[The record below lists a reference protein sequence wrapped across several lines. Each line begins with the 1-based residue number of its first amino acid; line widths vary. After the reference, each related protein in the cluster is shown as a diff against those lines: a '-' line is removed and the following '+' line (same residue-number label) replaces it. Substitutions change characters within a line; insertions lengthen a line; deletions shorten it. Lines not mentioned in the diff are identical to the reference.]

1 MKALWLILIAF
12 TLGHGHTLAA
22 APRLAV
28 EWSDSAAAKT
38 DFGTLNLHAISPA
51 KTFVIKNRGDAALTL
66 KSIACVGTQAT
77 DFVLNKTGL
86 ITSLPASTG
95 QTSFTASFHPQ
106 AAGLRATTLRI
117 STNDLSHPTFD
128 IPLIGT
134 GKVNTAPVI
143 STAMRVVEA
152 TSAAGAVVD
161 LASQIS
167 DAGEVA
173 PLSVSVVPASG
184 STFAIG
190 DTTVTASATDSAGL
204 RTTGTFVVRVQDTTA
219 PVFTSAPADVTVD
232 ATTPTGAIVTYPPAV
247 VTDAVGGAT
256 VSYSHPSGSLLPLGR
271 TLVVV
276 TAADAAGNKSVRLFS
291 ITVRSAGLVVEQN
304 GAVLGTSDTG
314 CVVAWGY
321 NGYGQTNVPAGLTN
335 VVAIAA
341 GGAHTVALKQDGT
354 VVAWGYNY
362 SGQSSAPAGLS
373 GVLAITAGNSH
384 TVALKQDG
392 TIVAWGYN
400 YYGQTSIP
408 PGLTNV
414 AAIAAGDF
422 HTVALKQD
430 GSVVAWGYNDY
441 GQTSVPAGLTNVVA
455 IAAGAYHT
463 VALKQDGSVV
473 AWGWNN
479 EGQTSEPSGLNGV
492 VAIAAGG
499 YHTVALQRSQ
509 LPMQPTIIASP
520 FNIGST
526 IHAPTFTLRNPGD
539 APLFI
544 SGISVVGEAASDF
557 SLDAT
562 GTLTTVPPGGST
574 TFGVTFTPSV
584 AGARAAAIHLVT
596 NAPSAGTFDLP
607 ISGTGKVNTAPVL
620 SLPTSMVVAE
630 ATGPAGATVTFNAG
644 VADMGEATVPTVV
657 LSQASGSWFP
667 IGDTTVSASAT
678 DAEGLTT
685 TGSFVVRVRDSTA
698 PQIAPMSN
706 LAVPATQTDG
716 AMVNYPPAVATD
728 AVGIMS
734 LTYSKASGSL
744 FPPGTTTVIA
754 TAKDAAGNAAS
765 RSFTATVA
773 APKATLEIY
782 RPGVAPP
789 EPLSKNSVVCW
800 GYNRDGQ
807 ASVPPG
813 LSGVAAIAAGSAHS
827 VALKQDGS
835 VVAWGDNNYG
845 QTSVPAGLTG
855 VVAIAAGALH
865 TVALKQDGSVVA
877 WGWNDYYQTSVP
889 AGLTGVTAIAA
900 GDRQTLALK
909 QDGSV
914 VAWGDNGFG
923 QTKVPPGLTG
933 VVAIAEG
940 GQHTV
945 ALKQDGSVVA
955 WGENEYGQIS
965 VPTGLTGVVA
975 IAAGD
980 SHTIALKQDGTVVA
994 WGWNRD
1000 DQTSVPAGLTGVAT
1014 ISAGGA
1020 HTMALKQD
1028 GSVVAW
1034 GSNFW
1039 GETSVPAGLSD
1050 VVAIAAG
1057 GNHTVALAMQNRMD
1071 FGNNLGTVSEHSFIL
1086 HSTGTLDIAQ
1096 LAASISGP
1104 DAASFSITSAAL
1116 PDTLATGSSADLV
1129 LRFTP
1134 QRLGRHAATL
1144 RILSNDPNMSPCRV
1158 QLTGTGTAPE
1168 IVIESPGPLTAGS
1181 TVTMGTAVIGAPA
1194 LTRTFTIRN
1203 TGTGSLDG
1211 LVISTDGTD
1220 ANEFAVSTLGSATVA
1235 AGGSQSFTVS
1245 FAPTAT
1251 GPRTATLH
1259 IASNDANKNPF
1270 DVVLIGQGSG
1280 IDIAFTGGARLTR
1293 PTQLIDL
1300 GTLNSGSAVEHSFT
1314 ICNTGPQALT
1324 GLRVAFSGLDAAQFT
1339 LTPAMPDS
1347 LAVGESF
1354 TFTVR
1359 FSALLGGSARAS
1371 TLTLF
1376 SDAANEVDVS
1386 MQFSASVLVARLV
1399 IGYGSGV
1406 VRETNQGNTVVA
1418 WGYNEFGQ
1426 TSVPAGL
1433 TGVAAVAAGVYHTV
1447 ALKQD
1452 GSVVSWGYNG
1462 NGQTSVPA
1470 GLSGVAAI
1478 AVGAYHTVVL
1488 KQDGSVV
1495 AWGDNYSWDNT
1506 YSGQTSVPAE
1516 LTNVVAIAA
1525 GGYHTVALKQDGS
1538 VVAWGDNEYGQ
1549 TSAPARLTGVVAI
1562 AAGNLH
1568 TVALKQDGRVI
1579 AWGNNDSGQ
1588 TSLPAGL
1595 TGVVAIATG
1604 ASHSVALVE
1613 SAGEFGIQLLGQAR
1627 SHLLALQAPARL
1639 RSPASVP

>member
-1 MKALWLILIAF
+1 
-12 TLGHGHTLAA
+12 
-22 APRLAV
+22 
-28 EWSDSAAAKT
+28 
-38 DFGTLNLHAISPA
+38 
-51 KTFVIKNRGDAALTL
+51 
-66 KSIACVGTQAT
+66 
-77 DFVLNKTGL
+77 
-86 ITSLPASTG
+86 
-95 QTSFTASFHPQ
+95 
-106 AAGLRATTLRI
+106 
-117 STNDLSHPTFD
+117 
-128 IPLIGT
+128 
-134 GKVNTAPVI
+134 
-143 STAMRVVEA
+143 
-152 TSAAGAVVD
+152 
-161 LASQIS
+161 
-167 DAGEVA
+167 
-173 PLSVSVVPASG
+173 
-184 STFAIG
+184 
-190 DTTVTASATDSAGL
+190 
-204 RTTGTFVVRVQDTTA
+204 
-219 PVFTSAPADVTVD
+219 
-232 ATTPTGAIVTYPPAV
+232 
-247 VTDAVGGAT
+247 
-256 VSYSHPSGSLLPLGR
+256 
-271 TLVVV
+271 
-276 TAADAAGNKSVRLFS
+276 
-291 ITVRSAGLVVEQN
+291 
-304 GAVLGTSDTG
+304 
-314 CVVAWGY
+314 
-321 NGYGQTNVPAGLTN
+321 
-335 VVAIAA
+335 
-341 GGAHTVALKQDGT
+341 
-354 VVAWGYNY
+354 
-362 SGQSSAPAGLS
+362 
-373 GVLAITAGNSH
+373 
-384 TVALKQDG
+384 
-392 TIVAWGYN
+392 
-400 YYGQTSIP
+400 
-408 PGLTNV
+408 
-414 AAIAAGDF
+414 
-422 HTVALKQD
+422 
-430 GSVVAWGYNDY
+430 
-441 GQTSVPAGLTNVVA
+441 
-455 IAAGAYHT
+455 
-463 VALKQDGSVV
+463 
-473 AWGWNN
+473 
-479 EGQTSEPSGLNGV
+479 
-492 VAIAAGG
+492 
-499 YHTVALQRSQ
+499 
-509 LPMQPTIIASP
+509 
-520 FNIGST
+520 
-526 IHAPTFTLRNPGD
+526 
-539 APLFI
+539 
-544 SGISVVGEAASDF
+544 
-557 SLDAT
+557 
-562 GTLTTVPPGGST
+562 
-574 TFGVTFTPSV
+574 
-584 AGARAAAIHLVT
+584 
-596 NAPSAGTFDLP
+596 
-607 ISGTGKVNTAPVL
+607 
-620 SLPTSMVVAE
+620 
-630 ATGPAGATVTFNAG
+630 
-644 VADMGEATVPTVV
+644 
-657 LSQASGSWFP
+657 
-667 IGDTTVSASAT
+667 
-678 DAEGLTT
+678 
-685 TGSFVVRVRDSTA
+685 
-698 PQIAPMSN
+698 
-706 LAVPATQTDG
+706 
-716 AMVNYPPAVATD
+716 
-728 AVGIMS
+728 
-734 LTYSKASGSL
+734 
-744 FPPGTTTVIA
+744 
-754 TAKDAAGNAAS
+754 
-765 RSFTATVA
+765 
-773 APKATLEIY
+773 
-782 RPGVAPP
+782 
-789 EPLSKNSVVCW
+789 
-800 GYNRDGQ
+800 
-807 ASVPPG
+807 
-813 LSGVAAIAAGSAHS
+813 
-827 VALKQDGS
+827 
-835 VVAWGDNNYG
+835 
-845 QTSVPAGLTG
+845 
-855 VVAIAAGALH
+855 
-865 TVALKQDGSVVA
+865 
-877 WGWNDYYQTSVP
+877 
-889 AGLTGVTAIAA
+889 
-900 GDRQTLALK
+900 
-909 QDGSV
+909 
-914 VAWGDNGFG
+914 
-923 QTKVPPGLTG
+923 
-933 VVAIAEG
+933 
-940 GQHTV
+940 
-945 ALKQDGSVVA
+945 
-955 WGENEYGQIS
+955 
-965 VPTGLTGVVA
+965 
-975 IAAGD
+975 
-980 SHTIALKQDGTVVA
+980 
-994 WGWNRD
+994 
-1000 DQTSVPAGLTGVAT
+1000 
-1014 ISAGGA
+1014 
-1020 HTMALKQD
+1020 
-1028 GSVVAW
+1028 
-1034 GSNFW
+1034 
-1039 GETSVPAGLSD
+1039 
-1050 VVAIAAG
+1050 
-1057 GNHTVALAMQNRMD
+1057 MQNRMD

-1538 VVAWGDNEYGQ
+1538 VVAWGYNGSGQ
-1549 TSAPARLTGVVAI
+1549 TSAPTGLTGVVAI